1 MRKVNRLT
9 GRLVALVSALPLL
22 VAGLVLAGSPVV
34 AVAQTSVTVTANC
47 GNPSH
52 GSVTFTGG
60 TSSETAFV
68 YLGTD
73 ASQNSPASLE
83 IGPVSLGSTVTSGLI
98 ADGGYNYLIKVSGVT
113 EKTGSFTI
121 GPCTEIVWG
130 TTSTTAPATVHDTTA
145 SGGGTVSYT
154 FYRNGT
160 CTGTGA
166 PAGSGTSSNPEGPLG
181 GGSYSFT
188 ATFVPT
194 GSVIGAVS
202 ACEPFTVTPPPGPTA
217 TSITTVVFN
226 AATKAALIGGNLVA
240 GGSVYDTST
249 VTAGATGTV
258 SYKFWTNGDC
268 GVSEVVA
275 GTDAGTAFAL
285 GSQSGTEGPL
295 TAGSYSFEAVYT
307 SDNTALFTNA
317 TASCEPFSVTA
328 PPTGP
333 APTTTSTAVFDAATK
348 AALIDGN
355 LTAGG
360 SAYDTSTVTT
370 GATGT
375 VSYLFWTN
383 GDCGVSEVVAGTD
396 AGTALALGSHS
407 SAVGPLTAG
416 SYSFEAVYTSHNT
429 ALFAGSTSA
438 CEPFTVVA
446 GGVGGS
452 TASPS
457 PTATP
462 TGGVLAATGGNTP
475 AQGLALF
482 LIAFGLLA
490 MVGGALAWR
499 RRRI

>member
-1 MRKVNRLT
+1 MFR
-9 GRLVALVSALPLL
+9 RLVALVSALPLL

-68 YLGTD
+68 YSGT
-73 ASQNSPASLE
+73 SLV
-83 IGPVSLGSTVTSGLI
+83 ISAGPFNGSTVTSQLI
-98 ADGGYNYLIKVSGVT
+98 PGGGYTYLIKVSGVT

-130 TTSTTAPATVHDTTA
+130 TTARTAPATVHDTTA
-145 SGGGTVSYT
+145 SSTSGTVSYT
-154 FYRNGT
+154 FYSNGT
-160 CTGTGA
+160 CTGTGT

-181 GGSYSFT
+181 AGSYSFT

-194 GSVIGAVS
+194 DAAAAGAVS

-226 AATKAALIGGNLVA
+226 AATNAALIGRNLVA

-258 SYKFWTNGDC
+258 SFKFLDNGDC
-268 GVSEVVA
+268 GVSEDVA
-275 GTDAGTAFAL
+275 GTDAGTA
-285 GSQSGTEGPL
+285 
-295 TAGSYSFEAVYT
+295 V
-307 SDNTALFTNA
+307 
-317 TASCEPFSVTA
+317 
-328 PPTGP
+328 
-333 APTTTSTAVFDAATK
+333 
-348 AALIDGN
+348 
-355 LTAGG
+355 
-360 SAYDTSTVTT
+360 
-370 GATGT
+370 
-375 VSYLFWTN
+375 
-383 GDCGVSEVVAGTD
+383 
-396 AGTALALGSHS
+396 ALASHS

-416 SYSFEAVYTSHNT
+416 SYSFEAVYTSDNN

>member
-1 MRKVNRLT
+1 MFR
-9 GRLVALVSALPLL
+9 RLVALVSALPLL

-83 IGPVSLGSTVTSGLI
+83 IGPVALDGSTVTSALI
-98 ADGGYNYLIKVSGVT
+98 PDGGYNYLITVSGVT
-113 EKTGSFTI
+113 EKAGSFII

-130 TTSTTAPATVHDTTA
+130 ATATTAPATVHDTTA
-145 SGGGTVSYT
+145 SSTGGTVSYT
-154 FYRNGT
+154 FYSNGS
-160 CTGTGA
+160 CTGTGT
-166 PAGSGTSSNPEGPLG
+166 PAGSGTGSNTEGPLG
-181 GGSYSFT
+181 VGSYSFT

-194 GSVIGAVS
+194 DAAAAVGAVS
-202 ACEPFTVTPPPGPTA
+202 ACEPFTVTPPLGPTA
-217 TSITTVVFN
+217 TSITTIVFN
-226 AATKAALIGGNLVA
+226 AATNAALIGGNLVA

-258 SYKFWTNGDC
+258 SYKFWANGDC
-268 GVSEVVA
+268 GVSEEVG
-275 GTDAGTAFAL
+275 GTDAGTALAL
-285 GSQSGTEGPL
+285 GSHSTAVGPL

-307 SDNTALFTNA
+307 SDNN
-317 TASCEPFSVTA
+317 
-328 PPTGP
+328 
-333 APTTTSTAVFDAATK
+333 
-348 AALIDGN
+348 
-355 LTAGG
+355 
-360 SAYDTSTVTT
+360 
-370 GATGT
+370 
-375 VSYLFWTN
+375 
-383 GDCGVSEVVAGTD
+383 
-396 AGTALALGSHS
+396 
-407 SAVGPLTAG
+407 
-416 SYSFEAVYTSHNT
+416 

-438 CEPFTVVA
+438 CEPLTVVA

-452 TASPS
+452 MASPS

-462 TGGVLAATGGNTP
+462 TGAVLAATGGNTP
-475 AQGLALF
+475 AQGFALF

-490 MVGGALAWR
+490 MVGGALVWR